1 MFQDKKLRYLYCLGL
16 TQEKVPEP
24 MDLILENGDE
34 NENWDDEIITP
45 EPLNVKH
52 SKNSKDPENK
62 INVPITDNNSQ
73 NLNRVSINMNTQT
86 EDEDI
91 LTKSPKSVSSQK
103 RTAPK

>member
-45 EPLNVKH
+45 EPLNVNQ
-52 SKNSKDPENK
+52 SKN
-62 INVPITDNNSQ
+62 
-73 NLNRVSINMNTQT
+73 
-86 EDEDI
+86 
-91 LTKSPKSVSSQK
+91 
-103 RTAPK
+103 